1 MKRLINNGDIFD
13 KYASFEEKKFQDH
26 TVEQFNWNG
35 HRNIAGTYKGAAYS
49 TNLADNF
56 TANNLRKDSNPKGSL
71 LVEAK
76 NYTDAQIANINS
88 AAIVQ
93 QANAYTD
100 TKFTAANAYTDTKFT
115 EAKNYTDSKVKYL
128 YYHFI
133 NLQGTSG
140 HVYFTYISEYAS
152 QYTIATLK
160 NALYGKTLV
169 CSGFLNGS
177 VAEYITSEGGNLS
190 VGVVNVSD
198 GSTTGEIIDNTF
210 SITDEVAS
218 I

>member
-1 MKRLINNGDIFD
+1 MKRLINDGDIFD
-13 KYASFEEKKFQDH
+13 KYANLEEKDH
-26 TVEQFNWNG
+26 LEDKVGYFNWLG
-35 HRNIAGTYKGAAYS
+35 HRHISGTYSGAAYS
-49 TNLADNF
+49 TSLADGYMA
-56 TANNLRKDSNPKGSL
+56 TDLRSSTNPRGSIL
-71 LVEAK
+71 KEAK
-76 NYTDAQIANINS
+76 NYTDSKVAGISTS
-88 AAIVQ
+88 AAVQ
-93 QANAYTD
+93 Q
-100 TKFTAANAYTDTKFT
+100 ANAYTDTKFT

-190 VGVVNVSD
+190 VGVVDVSD